1 MVMGASGSGKST
13 LCYVLAG
20 LAPLHTGGERWGTL
34 RVLGSDV
41 AAEPPAPDAVALL
54 FQDAA
59 TQLFSTTVENEVA
72 WGLETLAVPSHE
84 IGPRVLEALQ
94 RFGLLECRYQPPWKL
109 SGGQQKRLTLAA
121 LWSLHPRFFLLDEPL
136 GGVDPAGRAEVLSAL
151 NLLRGEGTT
160 LLFTTPHLDEQ
171 WQDVELADT
180 AALLAEGQLS
190 VPEAAAGL
198 RTQEARLIAAGLRC
212 PSALWEALHRYRG
225 TYQDSPAIEIHN
237 LRSRYLDGPPILHGI
252 DLTIPRGQFV
262 ALVGPNGAGKTTL
275 VRHLNG
281 LLRPVTG
288 SLRIMGQESASLSV
302 GQLARDV
309 GFLFQRPERQIFGT
323 TVREEVAY
331 GPRQLH
337 LPDVDEKVARVLDQ
351 FGLARVADWP
361 PAILSYGAQR
371 SVTLAALAA
380 LETPILVLDEP
391 TVGLD
396 GRGRAQLLSWLAQ
409 CRAKGTTLVL
419 VTHEM
424 SLAAAADRVITLEA
438 GRIVDDS
445 MPEGLP

>member
-180 AALLAEGQLS
+180 AALLAEGS
-190 VPEAAAGL
+190 FP
-198 RTQEARLIAAGLRC
+198 
-212 PSALWEALHRYRG
+212 YR
-225 TYQDSPAIEIHN
+225 S
-237 LRSRYLDGPPILHGI
+237 
-252 DLTIPRGQFV
+252 
-262 ALVGPNGAGKTTL
+262 GAGC
-275 VRHLNG
+275 
-281 LLRPVTG
+281 
-288 SLRIMGQESASLSV
+288 
-302 GQLARDV
+302 AR
-309 GFLFQRPERQIFGT
+309 RR
-323 TVREEVAY
+323 
-331 GPRQLH
+331 
-337 LPDVDEKVARVLDQ
+337 RV
-351 FGLARVADWP
+351 
-361 PAILSYGAQR
+361 
-371 SVTLAALAA
+371 
-380 LETPILVLDEP
+380 
-391 TVGLD
+391 
-396 GRGRAQLLSWLAQ
+396 
-409 CRAKGTTLVL
+409 
-419 VTHEM
+419 
-424 SLAAAADRVITLEA
+424 
-438 GRIVDDS
+438 
-445 MPEGLP
+445 